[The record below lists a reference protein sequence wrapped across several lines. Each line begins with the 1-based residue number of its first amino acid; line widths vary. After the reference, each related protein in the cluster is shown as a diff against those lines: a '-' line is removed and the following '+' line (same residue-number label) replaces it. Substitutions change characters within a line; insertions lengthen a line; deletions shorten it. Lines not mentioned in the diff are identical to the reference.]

1 MFFRL
6 FYNGNKATRAN
17 QQKNQKTPI
26 ISILAVGNTIVGK
39 TELIKCY
46 KQLLETENK
55 GN

>member
-1 MFFRL
+1 M
-6 FYNGNKATRAN
+6 GTKQERAN

-46 KQLLETENK
+46 KQFLETENK